1 MSMWLDGAD
10 ACWTMSRSWSVLQT
24 IEDQMRMADGM
35 LGHAIRLWSLGFLL
49 NPDPRRGT
57 AERMA
62 ALSLRVVEGGRR

>member
-10 ACWTMSRSWSVLQT
+10 ACWTMSRSWPVLGAV
-24 IEDQMRMADGM
+24 EDQMRMADGM
-35 LGHAIRLWSLGFLL
+35 LGRAIRLWSLGFLL
-49 NPDPRRGT
+49 NPDVQRGT